1 VGICTGSI
9 ADAEVDAPMPGPDL
23 SPAGLSPCAAE
34 LRRHDPDRFLTALF
48 APAERREAL
57 FALYAFNLEV
67 ARAREMVS
75 EPMLGRIRL
84 QWWREAIEGIY
95 AGTPRRHY
103 VVDPLAAAV
112 ARHGLAR
119 ASFDRLL
126 ESREADMEAEGP
138 ATLAALTDYAEGSS
152 ASLVDLALQILG
164 EGALPAPAR
173 EAGRRVGVAWA
184 LAGLLR
190 AVPFHARARRLYLPQ
205 DLVGAAGLR
214 LEDLFELRQPPALAA
229 VVRQVADTAR
239 AELSAARAVQRPPRA
254 LLPALLPGTLAG
266 LYLKRLAAAG
276 HDPFDA
282 RVQQAPPLRVARLIA
297 AQALGRI

>member
-1 VGICTGSI
+1 
-9 ADAEVDAPMPGPDL
+9 MPGPDL
-23 SPAGLSPCAAE
+23 SSCAAE

-95 AGTPRRHY
+95 AGSPRRHY

-119 ASFDRLL
+119 ASFGRLL
-126 ESREADMEAEGP
+126 DAREADMEAEGP
-138 ATLAALTDYAEGSS
+138 GTLAALVDYAEGSS

-164 EGALPAPAR
+164 DETLPAPTR
-173 EAGRRVGVAWA
+173 EAGRRVGIAWA

-190 AVPFHARARRLYLPQ
+190 AVPFHARARRLYLPA
-205 DLVGAAGLR
+205 DLVGMAGLR
-214 LEDLFELRQPPALAA
+214 RDDLFELRRPPALAA
-229 VVRQVADTAR
+229 VVRQVADAAR
-239 AELSAARAVQRPPRA
+239 AELSAARALPRPPRA

-282 RVQQAPPLRVARLIA
+282 RVRLAPPLRVARLVA

>member
-9 ADAEVDAPMPGPDL
+9 ADAEVDLPMPGPDV

-67 ARAREMVS
+67 ARARESVS

-112 ARHGLAR
+112 ERHGLER
-119 ASFDRLL
+119 ASFERLL
-126 ESREADMEAEGP
+126 DARESDMEAAGP
-138 ATLAALTDYAEGSS
+138 ETLAALVGYAEGSS
-152 ASLVDLALQILG
+152 ASLVHLALQILG
-164 EGALPAPAR
+164 DGAPSAPAM
-173 EAGRRVGVAWA
+173 EAGRRVGIAWA

-190 AVPFHARARRLYLPQ
+190 AVPFHARARRLFLPQ

-214 LEDLFELRQPPALAA
+214 PDDLFELRRPPALAA
-229 VVRQVADTAR
+229 VVREVADAAR
-239 AELSAARAVQRPPRA
+239 AELAGARALTPPPRA

-266 LYLKRLAAAG
+266 VYLKRLAAAG
-276 HDPFDA
+276 HDPFAA
-282 RVQQAPPLRVARLIA
+282 RVQEPPPLRVVRLIA
-297 AQALGRI
+297 AQALGRV